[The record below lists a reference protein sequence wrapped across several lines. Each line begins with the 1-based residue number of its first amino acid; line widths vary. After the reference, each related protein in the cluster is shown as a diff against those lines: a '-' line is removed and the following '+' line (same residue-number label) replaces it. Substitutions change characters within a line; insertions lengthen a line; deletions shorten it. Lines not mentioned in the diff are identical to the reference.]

1 MAAPLPPVLSSS
13 AQRGSMKG
21 GASSPPSKKQTE
33 KEEERRR
40 KEERR
45 KTEKRSARQRRD
57 AQEGKE
63 ESRERGKGKEK
74 GRERKGSREWII
86 DDLILFFFFFR
97 LDGTSPSTA
106 SGMSSSASH
115 GNISGLRAFALRR
128 GERAAGGGG
137 GAAADSASAAAA
149 AAALT
154 RQRSGS
160 LPSGAGGEIPVVL
173 SAPTLAVTKANGR
186 SSTSGIGESLSAD
199 SLHQSGKSSSYSRE
213 RSPSISSSSKKT
225 SATSSGILSAG
236 GKPDSREKIISLL
249 L

>member
-1 MAAPLPPVLSSS
+1 M
-13 AQRGSMKG
+13 
-21 GASSPPSKKQTE
+21 
-33 KEEERRR
+33 KEEWEG
-40 KEERR
+40 K
-45 KTEKRSARQRRD
+45 QRRE
-57 AQEGKE
+57 AQGKCEGKGE
-63 ESRERGKGKEK
+63 KQRKRGKGKE
-74 GRERKGSREWII
+74 REVESGSLMICFF
-86 DDLILFFFFFR
+86 FFFFFR

-149 AAALT
+149 AALT

-160 LPSGAGGEIPVVL
+160 LPSGAGGEIPIVL